1 MIKFYC
7 GRVAPARRRQ
17 GMNAHVSSILLGVRG
32 MDRSKRFYTEGLG
45 WKVQRDY
52 RVSVSMRSEAQLLV

>member
-1 MIKFYC
+1 
-7 GRVAPARRRQ
+7 
-17 GMNAHVSSILLGVRG
+17 MNAHLSSILLGVRG